1 MDLTELR
8 TKSLDRKKV
17 LLYGPPKSGKTA
29 LAGALA
35 NDGYTLHWCD
45 LESGINTLFNPKVV
59 KEVNR
64 KNVSYIRIPD
74 YREYP
79 IAIDTIRSIVKGT
92 KTRICYEHGAVE
104 CVKCKTI
111 PDSIWTEV
119 DISSF
124 GAKDILV
131 IDSLTQLGLSAINKI
146 LKPQIA
152 TKGDN
157 VEIEWTDYRKQ
168 GFSLDTVLS
177 RLQAAPIN
185 CIVISHEVDVEKDE
199 KKTKLAPTSGT
210 ANYSKTVGKYFDEL
224 VYVTVLNGK
233 HRAYNSTT
241 YSNTIQSGGRSGV
254 LIDSLEVP
262 SILPIFEP
270 GKLEECSKRKAG

>member
-1 MDLTELR
+1 MDLNQLR
-8 TKSLDRKKV
+8 INSLDRKKV

-35 NDGYTLHWCD
+35 NEGFTLYWCD
-45 LESGINTLFNPKVV
+45 LENGINTLFNPNVL
-59 KEVNR
+59 KEENR
-64 KNVSYIRIPD
+64 KNVNYIRIPD
-74 YREYP
+74 YKEYP
-79 IAIDTIRSIVKGT
+79 IAIDTVRSLVKSG
-92 KTRICYEHGAVE
+92 KQRVCFEHGAVE
-104 CVKCKTI
+104 CVKCKVI
-111 PDSIWTEV
+111 PDAKWSEL
-119 DISSF
+119 DISAL
-124 GAKDILV
+124 GEKDILV

-146 LKPQIA
+146 LKPQIMS
-152 TKGDN
+152 KGDN

-168 GFSLDTVLS
+168 GMALDTVLS

-185 CIVISHEVDVEKDE
+185 CIVISHETDVEKDE

-241 YSNTIQSGGRSGV
+241 YSNIVQSGGRSGV
-254 LIDSLEVP
+254 IIDSLEVP
-262 SILPIFEP
+262 SLVPIFCP
-270 GKLEECSKRKAG
+270 DKLAEYTKRKAT